1 MRDKYHSLGMWAE
14 YRFWRNRTKHIID
27 TSKQKYYND
36 MIKDSKDSKTLW
48 KCIHSL
54 NPSNPSKPHELIT
67 TGDHKTTDHKEI
79 ANTFNNYFTSCVEK
93 LRHSRAP
100 INSNFDTLT
109 NYVQMKFLKKRH
121 NKFIIPPVK
130 VSELFAEITKL
141 DVKTSSG
148 TDNIGPKILK
158 LSAPFIASSLTY
170 IFNRMID
177 TGIYP
182 SVLKNAKVAPIFKSD
197 RQDPMKSQMAGQSG
211 TPDIESALLKNKN
224 KSEIEQTS
232 QLKDRQDPEK
242 DQTVGQSVTPIIET
256 ALFKNKNKSEIEQ
269 TSQLKGSWFYKLVY
283 NCDGNMVN
291 IDSCES
297 NRICSNNGKWLLDII
312 SKGQNEISRYMNS
325 LLALQEK
332 EFEIL
337 LMFSTLFKK
346 NLIGPEDWLLPAVQ
360 HQHNMAC
367 YMILAYLTGTEKEKK
382 KM

>member
-1 MRDKYHSLGMWAE
+1 MWAE

-48 KCIHSL
+48 KCLHSL
-54 NPSNPSKPHELIT
+54 NPSNPSKPYELIT
-67 TGDHKTTDHKEI
+67 SGNHKTTDHKEI

-100 INSNFDTLT
+100 SNSNFNTLT

-148 TDNIGPKILK
+148 SDNIGPKILKLSAPFIASSLTYIFNRMIDTGIYPSVLKK

-182 SVLKNAKVAPIFKSD
+182 SVLKNAKVAPIFKSGEKNVASNY
-197 RQDPMKSQMAGQSG
+197 RPISVLPTLSKL
-211 TPDIESALLKNKN
+211 IERHVSNHLYKYLTKYWYKGYQHSLVYPPPIYNATAVGLIQYELRML
-224 KSEIEQTS
+224 S
-232 QLKDRQDPEK
+232 QL
-242 DQTVGQSVTPIIET
+242 G
-256 ALFKNKNKSEIEQ
+256 A
-269 TSQLKGSWFYKLVY
+269 QLK
-283 NCDGNMVN
+283 
-291 IDSCES
+291 
-297 NRICSNNGKWLLDII
+297 
-312 SKGQNEISRYMNS
+312 
-325 LLALQEK
+325 
-332 EFEIL
+332 
-337 LMFSTLFKK
+337 T
-346 NLIGPEDWLLPAVQ
+346 
-360 HQHNMAC
+360 
-367 YMILAYLTGTEKEKK
+367 
-382 KM
+382 